1 MRLSLSRFRRNLP
14 GASDVGKLTAEQQ
27 AKLDELTALAAA
39 DDDDDFEIEIFEGD
53 RGARL
58 PYRKGKSFLAKLG
71 IDVGDPPAAA
81 ADPAGADDPPAD
93 QGGAR
98 HFGRRMA

>member
-1 MRLSLSRFRRNLP
+1 M
-14 GASDVGKLTAEQQ
+14 AKLTAEQQ
-27 AKLDELTALAAA
+27 AQLDQLTALANA

-53 RGARL
+53 KGARV
-58 PYRKGKSFLAKLG
+58 PYRKGKGWLERTFG

-81 ADPAGADDPPAD
+81 ADPAGGGADDPPAD